1 MTNSTPNPKT
11 WAKGEYRKRLA
22 EMAIMF
28 SWILPIYS
36 KESREVFRLTF
47 QEDIAIVFPTFFR
60 DLSIHCI
67 KYPERTREY
76 LEFIKEA
83 TSYILEETENRPKV
97 DIDEDKLQD
106 LLHKWMSGLPK

>member
-36 KESREVFRLTF
+36 KESREAFRLTF

-60 DLSIHCI
+60 DL
-67 KYPERTREY
+67 YT
-76 LEFIKEA
+76 
-83 TSYILEETENRPKV
+83 
-97 DIDEDKLQD
+97 
-106 LLHKWMSGLPK
+106 LHKVSRAHKGILGIYQRSYVLYLRRDREQAEGRYRRR